1 MHRRKERVSTDAK
14 QDFAD
19 MHRRKEKISTDTK
32 QNFVDMHRRKEKIST
47 DTKQDSAD
55 FFRRAADQGSACS
68 CHKYFFYGIIPTGI
82 ILGIPRRGHVRRTW
96 YNTDRYYTAPHGIR
110 SGATMSEG
118 PCALIYHV
126 VLDFSGLLFG

>member
-32 QNFVDMHRRKEKIST
+32 QNFADMHRRKEKISA

-68 CHKYFFYGIIPTGI
+68 CHKYFFYGIIPRSMVS
-82 ILGIPRRGHVRRTW
+82 LAERPCPP
-96 YNTDRYYTAPHGIR
+96 DRVH
-110 SGATMSEG
+110 
-118 PCALIYHV
+118 
-126 VLDFSGLLFG
+126 